1 MPDTDPIWMR
11 PAPRR
16 VLLAS
21 DLSARCDRAL
31 DRAALIAAR
40 WQGPLTV
47 LNVADAP
54 QAPDLAL
61 AWAGGQDEGLV
72 LQHAREQLRADV
84 DAAGI
89 TAELRVVRGDAVDS
103 ICRVAAEEGSA
114 LVVTGMAHDEAFGRF
129 LVGSTVEQLAR
140 RLAAPLLVVR
150 NRPRAP
156 YRNVLVAT
164 DLSDTSRDA
173 LEAAVR
179 YVDAARF
186 TLFHARSTP
195 GLQPEDEVQAAS
207 RNQQLR
213 DDELLPFLAGCNLPP
228 GVPGRIHAVVEGGAV
243 EAAVTRHVRANHVD
257 LVVAG
262 SHGRTGLLNVLLGST
277 AARLLDWLPC
287 DTLLVRDPRAAR

>member
-1 MPDTDPIWMR
+1 MPDPDPIWR
-11 PAPRR
+11 RAEPRR

-31 DRAALIAAR
+31 DRAALITAR
-40 WQGPLTV
+40 WHGTLTV

-61 AWAGGQDEGLV
+61 AWASGQDDEVV

-84 DAAGI
+84 AAAGVQ
-89 TAELRVVRGDAVDS
+89 AELRVVRGDAVDS
-103 ICRVAAEEGSA
+103 ICRMAADEGSA

-129 LVGSTVEQLAR
+129 LVGSTVERLAR

-156 YRNVLVAT
+156 YHRVLVAT
-164 DLSDTSRDA
+164 DFSETSRHA

-179 YVDAARF
+179 YFDAARF

-195 GLQPEDEVQAAS
+195 GGQAEDDVQAAS
-207 RNQQLR
+207 RDQQMR
-213 DDELLPFLAGCNLPP
+213 DTDMPRFLAACDLPA
-228 GVPGRIHAVVEGGAV
+228 GVSGRIHAVVAGGAA
-243 EAAVTRHVRANHVD
+243 EAAITRHVRLNHVD

-262 SHGRTGLLNVLLGST
+262 SHGHTGLLSVLLGST
-277 AARLLDWLPC
+277 AARLLDWVPC
-287 DTLLVRDPRAAR
+287 DTMLVRDPRTAG